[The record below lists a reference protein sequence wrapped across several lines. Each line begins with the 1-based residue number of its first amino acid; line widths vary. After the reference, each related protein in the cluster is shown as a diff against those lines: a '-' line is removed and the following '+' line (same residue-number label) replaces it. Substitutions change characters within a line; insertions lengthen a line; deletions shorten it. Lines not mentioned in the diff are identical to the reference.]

1 MLADIRSEFGK
12 LSTVRSPWLLLAA
25 GPLLVVAGV
34 TGLVV
39 SGGNV
44 HDPGTARTALAHAG
58 LAAIFPLIL
67 GILAVAGEYRH
78 STITDTYLSTPR
90 RDRVIAA
97 KLAVYALAGAAAGVT
112 SSGVALAVTA
122 AWWAERG
129 GHLQLSGTDIWLT
142 LLGGVAAN
150 CALAAIGVGL
160 GALIRNPAAAIATAL
175 AWFALIEGILGQL
188 LGSGAGPLA
197 ALLRQRGARPV
208 ESVGHGPA
216 AAAVGRRPDAARLRG
231 GLRGRRGLHYT
242 QARCHLGKPTPC
254 AAGMRRTCG
263 ST

>member
-1 MLADIRSEFGK
+1 VLPNIRSEFRK
-12 LSTVRSPWLLLAA
+12 LATVRSPWLLLAA

-44 HDPGTARTALAHAG
+44 HDPATARTALAHAG

-112 SSGVALAVTA
+112 SSGAALAVTA

-160 GALIRNPAAAIATAL
+160 GALIRNPAAAIAAAL
-175 AWFALIEGILGQL
+175 AWFALIEGIAGQL
-188 LGSGAGPLA
+188 LGSGLA
-197 ALLRQRGARPV
+197 RWLPFYASEALGRSNLSATARLLPQWGGGLMLLAYAAV
-208 ESVGHGPA
+208 FA
-216 AAAVGRRPDAARLRG
+216 AAAVFTTLRRDV
-231 GLRGRRGLHYT
+231 T
-242 QARCHLGKPTPC
+242 
-254 AAGMRRTCG
+254 
-263 ST
+263 

>member
-1 MLADIRSEFGK
+1 MLPNIRSEFRK
-12 LSTVRSPWLLLAA
+12 LATVRSPWLLLAA

-39 SGGNV
+39 SGGNTR
-44 HDPGTARTALAHAG
+44 DPATARTALAHAG

-97 KLAVYALAGAAAGVT
+97 KLAVYALAGAAAGVA

-142 LLGGVAAN
+142 MLGGVAAN

-175 AWFALIEGILGQL
+175 AWFALVEGILGQL
-188 LGSGAGPLA
+188 LGSGLA
-197 ALLRQRGARPV
+197 RWLPFYASEALGRSTLSATARLLPQWGGGLLLLGYAAV
-208 ESVGHGPA
+208 FA
-216 AAAVGRRPDAARLRG
+216 AAAVFTTLRRDV
-231 GLRGRRGLHYT
+231 T
-242 QARCHLGKPTPC
+242 
-254 AAGMRRTCG
+254 
-263 ST
+263 